1 MEKSI
6 ELQKYLNKKL
16 SCTLPLN
23 LKSIIFNE
31 DEHEDEIL
39 PIINKENKKNHKE
52 IIPKIKTKLIYDY
65 TDFKDFEDFTNCIND
80 KDLNTYLKKHQE
92 YYNFQKT
99 LFKLIDDR
107 SLKDSEVYNKVHL
120 DRRMFSKI
128 RNDTKYHPSKDTII
142 LLGIS
147 LRLSEYELER
157 LLESASYSLPKNNEY
172 DLIIRFCFIHKI
184 YSIDEINKYLEE
196 YNCNL
201 LNY

>member
-16 SCTLPLN
+16 SYTLPLN

-65 TDFKDFEDFTNCIND
+65 TDFNDFEDFTNCIND

-128 RNDTKYHPSKDTII
+128 RNDTKYHPSKETIS
-142 LLGIS
+142 LLGLSLKLSIS
-147 LRLSEYELER
+147 ELEK
-157 LLESASYSLPKNNEY
+157 LLESASYYLPKNNPY

-184 YSIDEINKYLEE
+184 YSIKKINEYLEE
-196 YNCNL
+196 NNCNL

>member
-65 TDFKDFEDFTNCIND
+65 TDFNDFEDFTNCIND

>member
-65 TDFKDFEDFTNCIND
+65 TDFNDFEDFTNCIND

-128 RNDTKYHPSKDTII
+128 RNDTKYHPSKETII
-142 LLGIS
+142 LLGLSLKLSIS
-147 LRLSEYELER
+147 ELEK
-157 LLESASYSLPKNNEY
+157 LLESASYYLPKNNPY

-184 YSIDEINKYLEE
+184 YSIKKINEYLEE
-196 YNCNL
+196 NNCDL

>member
-1 MEKSI
+1 MEKSMD
-6 ELQKYLNKKL
+6 LQNYLDNNL
-16 SCTLPLN
+16 SCAFPIS

-31 DEHEDEIL
+31 NEHEDEIL
-39 PIINKENKKNHKE
+39 PILNKENKKNHKE

-65 TDFKDFEDFTNCIND
+65 TDFNDFEDFTNCIND

-128 RNDTKYHPSKDTII
+128 RNDTKYHPSKETII
-142 LLGIS
+142 LLGLS
-147 LRLSEYELER
+147 LKLSIAELEK
-157 LLESASYSLPKNNEY
+157 LLESASYYLPKNNPY
-172 DLIIRFCFIHKI
+172 DLIIRFCFVHKI
-184 YSIDEINKYLEE
+184 YSIKKINEYLEE
-196 YNCNL
+196 NNCDL

>member
-16 SCTLPLN
+16 SCTFPLN

-65 TDFKDFEDFTNCIND
+65 TDFNDFEDYTNCIND

-128 RNDTKYHPSKDTII
+128 RNDTKYHPSKETII
-142 LLGIS
+142 LLGLSLKLSIS
-147 LRLSEYELER
+147 ELEK
-157 LLESASYSLPKNNEY
+157 LLESASYYLPKNNPY

-184 YSIDEINKYLEE
+184 YSIKKINEYLEE
-196 YNCNL
+196 NNCDL

>member
-16 SCTLPLN
+16 SCTFPLN

-128 RNDTKYHPSKDTII
+128 RNDTKYHPSKETII
-142 LLGIS
+142 LLGLS
-147 LRLSEYELER
+147 LKLSIAELEK
-157 LLESASYSLPKNNEY
+157 LLESASYYLPKNNPY
-172 DLIIRFCFIHKI
+172 DLIIRFCFVHKI
-184 YSIDEINKYLEE
+184 YSIKKINEYLEE
-196 YNCNL
+196 NNCDL